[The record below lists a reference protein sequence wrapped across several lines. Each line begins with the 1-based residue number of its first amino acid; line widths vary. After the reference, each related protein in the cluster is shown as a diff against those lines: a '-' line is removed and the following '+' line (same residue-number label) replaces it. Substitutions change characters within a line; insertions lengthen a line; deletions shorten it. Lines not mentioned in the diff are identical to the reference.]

1 MNFTLIDLIVIFIYL
16 FIITLVGLYFS
27 NTKNFLIVIPLL
39 DTQNLDN
46 ALNLDTVRNLNIA
59 IHQHINTK
67 ILLMN
72 DLQFDNTRFHKVR

>member
-1 MNFTLIDLIVIFIYL
+1 MLLHFLTPNFEKAKDFD
-16 FIITLVGLYFS
+16 FEKDFS